1 MEMNQFQWCATY
13 MNLTETNVRERNQ
26 REFSGIPVVK
36 TLNFLV
42 RELRSYIPRIM
53 AKEKEPEIREYIAS
67 FMEFQNR

>member
-1 MEMNQFQWCATY
+1 MNQFPVMCSMQTLQKQ
-13 MNLTETNVRERNQ
+13 MFVKGNQ
-26 REFSGIPVVK
+26 DFSGIPVVK

-53 AKEKEPEIREYIAS
+53 AKGVEIREYIAS